1 MNSLCLRHSL
11 RLDVRLGHSE
21 IFLWEV
27 LFKIA
32 KQVGLTLVSCVTI
45 RWIVQEFES
54 EGEIH
59 LRARCLRKFDAST
72 VILLVSLILL
82 EESIALVY
90 DLLISSF

>member
-32 KQVGLTLVSCVTI
+32 KQVSLTLISCVTI

-72 VILLVSLILL
+72 ILLVSLILL